1 VGTTINGIGLN
12 GLCRLKGEGVRG
24 EMKAIRGSGPRPLVV
39 SFVRI
44 LSLDVLPV
52 EIIGYYRELVGFVG
66 TGSCGMVLN
75 SRCGG

>member
-1 VGTTINGIGLN
+1 MGTTINGIGLN

-39 SFVRI
+39 SFLRI
-44 LSLDVLPV
+44 PRLDVLPV

-66 TGSCGMVLN
+66 TGSCRVVLN
-75 SRCGG
+75 GRCGG

>member
-44 LSLDVLPV
+44 PRVDVLPV

-75 SRCGG
+75 GRCGG